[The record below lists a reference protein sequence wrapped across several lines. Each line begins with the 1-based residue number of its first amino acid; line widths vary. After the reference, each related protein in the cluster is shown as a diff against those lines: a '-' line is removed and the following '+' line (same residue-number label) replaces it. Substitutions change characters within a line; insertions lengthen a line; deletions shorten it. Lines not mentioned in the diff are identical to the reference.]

1 MLTHE
6 IERMTRKGQP
16 APLLNDQQHNW
27 LWMLFENMGAGCTDA
42 CRNHPR
48 HGNTVKALLQLAHAL
63 HAHDEAER
71 VASIGTAIAYAQ
83 DALSGKPPKHHLQEA
98 REAVDA
104 KTAEL
109 IRGFRALRAPL
120 PRALEKQES

>member
-1 MLTHE
+1 MQAHE
-6 IERMTRKGQP
+6 IDRLTSQGKY
-16 APLLNDQQHNW
+16 APLLDDRSYRW
-27 LWMLFENMGAGCTDA
+27 LWDLFEGLGTGWCDA
-42 CRNHPR
+42 QRNHPR

-71 VASIGTAIAYAQ
+71 VDSIETAIAYAQ